1 MPEGEDDPLAGLTS
15 PTTNWTSGENWMH
28 QAGSTEEERKQQLLS
43 TGALSP
49 DSIRSADSDVT
60 RDMNARLAGACRLG
74 DKEMAAQLI
83 QQGAQINAVSGEVCP
98 LVVAAAADEV
108 GFGSV
113 SKAQCSAT
121 LHRWG
126 LTGRAVAGGVRR
138 AAAGDERYHRHR
150 GVAPGSGRLA
160 DPAAHSAETQC

>member
-1 MPEGEDDPLAGLTS
+1 
-15 PTTNWTSGENWMH
+15 MH

-108 GFGSV
+108 GFGFRVCLQSTM
-113 SKAQCSAT
+113 QCDPPQMGTHGACCGRWSA
-121 LHRWG
+121 
-126 LTGRAVAGGVRR
+126 
-138 AAAGDERYHRHR
+138 
-150 GVAPGSGRLA
+150 
-160 DPAAHSAETQC
+160 